1 MKKKRETDCQG
12 GLSVKGKDNNWNQ
25 PNGDKGILSRMM
37 CLFVQPGFLPPDGT
51 QRLTWW
57 VQFVPR
63 ELNTIPFENRSE
75 PAAADMMSAGEI
87 KRCWDLTTREWK
99 EASH

>member
-1 MKKKRETDCQG
+1 
-12 GLSVKGKDNNWNQ
+12 
-25 PNGDKGILSRMM
+25 MM
-37 CLFVQPGFLPPDGT
+37 CLFVQPGFPPDGT

-75 PAAADMMSAGEI
+75 PAAADMMSTGEI
-87 KRCWDLTTREWK
+87 KRCKDYTNWESEGALTLSVQRDPGSRHQTV
-99 EASH
+99 